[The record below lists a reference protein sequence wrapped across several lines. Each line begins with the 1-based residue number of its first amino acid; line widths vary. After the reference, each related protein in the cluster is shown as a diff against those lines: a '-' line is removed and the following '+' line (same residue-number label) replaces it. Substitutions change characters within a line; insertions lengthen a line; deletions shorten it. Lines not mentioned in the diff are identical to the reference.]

1 MKKSPKYKTNTAD
14 SKITNIFDEN
24 IERTKPGYDYN
35 YLDENGIVKENTKM
49 HDKIVVIGKVSY
61 GTANPNDKMDSSIFP
76 KKGQLGYAY
85 AFISDDQWTKT
96 CKSAHS

>member
-1 MKKSPKYKTNTAD
+1 MYETFEETSKYKTNTVD

-49 HDKIVVIGKVSY
+49 HDKIVAVGKVSY

-76 KKGQLGYAY
+76 KRVNLDMLIKPL
-85 AFISDDQWTKT
+85 
-96 CKSAHS
+96 